1 MSNRIRQILNDRH
14 LKSIQANIR
23 TIYDESLTRKAI
35 QGFRE
40 RWRAP
45 SPWLE
50 EDSHLS
56 GRDTFSSSRSIG
68 LLYRFRE
75 IFSPILLVGWRS
87 SILRGLAASFARD
100 FSARP
105 VSLSGLFFSSYL
117 LSHTLLSPGEVWT
130 LGKGVAKVLLVSLP
144 LMGLWVKVDLKSL
157 LGSSL
162 ISKAWAI
169 TSRFSDGPSA
179 TPPQPGLSK
188 PPLSLRKDTR

>member
-1 MSNRIRQILNDRH
+1 MSNRIRQILNDRR

-23 TIYDESLTRKAI
+23 TIYDESLTRKAV
-35 QGFRE
+35 QALRE

-50 EDSHLS
+50 EGSHPS
-56 GRDTFSSSRSIG
+56 GRDAFSSNRSIR
-68 LLYRFRE
+68 LLHRFWE
-75 IFSPILLVGWRS
+75 VFSPTLLVGWRS
-87 SILRGLAASFARD
+87 SKLRGLVASFAKD

-105 VSLSGLFFSSYL
+105 VSVSGLFFSSYL
-117 LSHTLLSPGEVWT
+117 LSHTLLFPGEGWT
-130 LGKGVAKVLLVSLP
+130 LGKGVAKVLLISLP
-144 LMGLWVKVDLKSL
+144 LMGLWVKVDLKGL

-162 ISKAWAI
+162 ISKAWGI

-179 TPPQPGLSK
+179 TLPRPGLSK